1 MLSLQI
7 FSKENPENL
16 FFVIGNELQKWKK
29 QHQRSTTE
37 NASQQQ
43 LTKPIFSH

>member
-16 FFVIGNELQKWKK
+16 YFVIVNELEMEK
-29 QHQRSTTE
+29 QDQRSTTE

-43 LTKPIFSH
+43 LTQPIFSH